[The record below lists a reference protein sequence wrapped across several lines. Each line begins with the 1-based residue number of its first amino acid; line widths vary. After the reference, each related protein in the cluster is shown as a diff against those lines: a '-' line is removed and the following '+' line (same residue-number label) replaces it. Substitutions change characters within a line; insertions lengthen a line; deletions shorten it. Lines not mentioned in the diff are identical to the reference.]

1 MLMLM
6 LDEDDEDEDEDFDDD
21 DDDGGGGGD
30 DDGDGDDGDD
40 GEGDGVG
47 DGDIQVFGGFLCAS
61 VAGSSVHEKWHA
73 HILPSENHKVVRR
86 QGGRNINLLLVPVV
100 I

>member
-1 MLMLM
+1 MVMVMVMMVKVMVKVMVLVMVIFKFL
-6 LDEDDEDEDEDFDDD
+6 
-21 DDDGGGGGD
+21 
-30 DDGDGDDGDD
+30 
-40 GEGDGVG
+40 EGFFARVWPGLLFMRSG
-47 DGDIQVFGGFLCAS
+47 T
-61 VAGSSVHEKWHA
+61 